1 MSPAFLGVD
10 AVGKRKHRLGEAVVV
25 LYGNFHQDIVLRLF
39 VVEGQLLHDAAVPV
53 HIPDQVGYTAV
64 EVVSALHVPVALL
77 IVPVAHELDF
87 KPLVEERNL
96 LEVTGKYVE
105 VVLDVWENLLVGPE
119 TYDRTVAVGPFL
131 PGHRSQGLAP
141 GVFLNVQPTTA
152 ADFGPEV
159 V

>member
-1 MSPAFLGVD
+1 M
-10 AVGKRKHRLGEAVVV
+10 
-25 LYGNFHQDIVLRLF
+25 YCNGNFHQGIVLRLF

-64 EVVSALHVPVALL
+64 KVVSALHVPVALL

-87 KPLVEERNL
+87 KPLIEERNL

-119 TYDRTVAVGPFL
+119 IYDRTVAVGPFL
-131 PGHRSQGLAP
+131 PGHRSQGLAR
-141 GVFLNVQPTTA
+141 
-152 ADFGPEV
+152 EYS
-159 V
+159 